1 MYRVFYAAIV
11 AGTLS
16 ASALA
21 RTVPDPKAWAQ
32 QFSAVAAHADKD
44 ALFTALSSVLNPRI
58 TSAQLKTGLETID
71 RVLEGR
77 TARSS
82 SIIREELLG
91 DAVYRF
97 HLAVHYG
104 DVYYMFYTVD
114 MLHVDGGWEVVNFN
128 FNSDLN
134 KALTLP
140 WPLR

>member
-1 MYRVFYAAIV
+1 MYRVVYAVIV

-16 ASALA
+16 ASAWA
-21 RTVPDPKAWAQ
+21 DTVPDPKAWAQ

-44 ALFTALSSVLNPRI
+44 ALFTALSSVLNPRLN
-58 TSAQLKTGLETID
+58 SAQLKSGLETVD
-71 RVLEGR
+71 RGLEGR
-77 TARSS
+77 KAQSS

-114 MLHVDGGWEVVNFN
+114 MLHVDGGWEGVYFN
-128 FNSDLN
+128 VGTDLN

-140 WPLR
+140 WPFR